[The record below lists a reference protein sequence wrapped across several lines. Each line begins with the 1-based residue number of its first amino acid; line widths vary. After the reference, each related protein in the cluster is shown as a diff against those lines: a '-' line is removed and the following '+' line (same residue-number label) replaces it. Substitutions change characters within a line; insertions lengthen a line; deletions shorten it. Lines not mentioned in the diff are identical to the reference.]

1 MASDFP
7 LDVKALLTVLDHLN
21 LGVYVTDTKR
31 RILLWNRKAEEITG
45 HKGRDVVG
53 KHCHDNVLV
62 HIDKDG
68 RRLCITRF
76 CPLYHSI
83 KLNKESDAPVLVFAR
98 KADGSRVVVSVE
110 TAPLR
115 DAGGKVV
122 GGIETFRDE
131 TSQVRD
137 MEFARLVQQHIM
149 PERLPAVP
157 GFLFDV
163 RYYPHDLLGGD
174 FYDVREVAP
183 GKFGFMVADVRG
195 HGVSAALYTMCLKTI
210 SQSLA
215 GVAESPEAF
224 MTAMNRELSRFIFDE
239 SFATAFYG
247 VLDVARA
254 EVRYSNAGH
263 PVPMHC
269 SASSGTVAP
278 LEVHGTPLGV
288 VADAT
293 YDACA
298 ITLQPGHLLLC
309 YTDGLTEAVDKK
321 GKMLGQDGLAE
332 LLRKWYPKG
341 KGHLLDGLYRH
352 VKAHCGSYALPD
364 DVLLLSISR
373 SGNSQG

>member
-1 MASDFP
+1 MTSDLP

-21 LGVYVTDTKR
+21 LGVYVTDTER
-31 RILLWNRKAEEITG
+31 RILLWNRKAEGITG
-45 HKGRDVVG
+45 HKSRDVVG

-62 HIDKDG
+62 HTDKDG
-68 RRLCITRF
+68 HQLCTTRF
-76 CPLYHSI
+76 CPLYRSI

-98 KADGSRVVVSVE
+98 KADGSRVVVSVG

-115 DAGGKVV
+115 DAGGKVI

-131 TSQVRD
+131 TSQLRD
-137 MEFARLVQQHIM
+137 MEFARLVQRHIM
-149 PERLPAVP
+149 PERLPTVP

-163 RYYPHDLLGGD
+163 CYYPHDLLGGD
-174 FYDVREVAP
+174 FYGVREVAP

-215 GVAESPEAF
+215 DAAESPEAF
-224 MTAMNRELSRFIFDE
+224 MTGMNRELSRFVVDE

-247 VLDVARA
+247 VLDVAHA
-254 EVRYSNAGH
+254 EIRYSNAGH

-269 SASSGTVAP
+269 SASSGAIAP

-293 YDACA
+293 YDASA
-298 ITLQPGHLLLC
+298 ITLQPGDLLLC
-309 YTDGLTEAVDKK
+309 YTDGITEALDKK
-321 GKMLGQDGLAE
+321 GKMLGQDGLAQ
-332 LLRKWYPKG
+332 LLGKRYPQG
-341 KGHLLDGLYRH
+341 KGQLLEGLYRY
-352 VKAHCGSYALPD
+352 VKAHCGSVALPD
-364 DVLLLSISR
+364 DVLLLSIR
-373 SGNSQG
+373 RD